1 MQARQI
7 AGPAGPI
14 EAVLRQPPAA
24 RAARAVAVI
33 CHPHPL
39 YGGTMQNKVVTML
52 DRGLHELGLVTWR
65 FNFRG
70 VGASAGEH
78 DHGLG
83 EQQDLAA
90 VVEQATQHH
99 PGLPLWLAGFSFGA
113 WVSGRQAA
121 KLGAAKLISV
131 APPVGKW
138 DYSDVAPRCPWTVI
152 QGDADEV
159 IDARHVFDWF
169 ERERPEATVLRFDG
183 AGHFFHGRMTELR
196 ERLQQAVAAYLP

>member
-1 MQARQI
+1 MEARQI
-7 AGPAGPI
+7 SGPAGAL
-14 EAVLRQPPAA
+14 EAVVRQPDAP
-24 RAARAVAVI
+24 RAVAVI

-39 YGGTMQNKVVTML
+39 YGGSMQNKVVTTL
-52 DRGLHELGLVTWR
+52 DRSLHELGLVTWR

-78 DHGLG
+78 DHGRG

-113 WVSGRQAA
+113 WVSARQAA
-121 KLGAAKLISV
+121 ALGARKLISV

-138 DYSDVAPRCPWTVI
+138 DYAEVRPDCPWTVL

-159 IDARHVFDWF
+159 IDASHVFDWF
-169 ERERPEATVLRFDG
+169 DRTHPQATMLRFDG
-183 AGHFFHGRMTELR
+183 ASHFFHGRLTELR
-196 ERLQQAVAAYLP
+196 ERLAQAVAPHLP

>member
-1 MQARQI
+1 MEARQI

-14 EAVLRQPPAA
+14 EAVLRRVEAP
-24 RAARAVAVI
+24 RAVAVI

-52 DRGLHELGLVTWR
+52 DRSLHELGLVTWR

-78 DHGLG
+78 DHGIG

-121 KLGAAKLISV
+121 RLGAAKLISV

-138 DYSDVAPRCPWTVI
+138 DYSEVAPPCPWTVI

-159 IDARHVFDWF
+159 IDATHVFDWF
-169 ERERPEATVLRFDG
+169 ERTQPQAQLIRFDG

-196 ERLQQAVAAYLP
+196 ERLQQAVAAHLP

>member
-1 MQARQI
+1 MEALQI

-14 EAVLRQPPAA
+14 EAVMRRPDAPK
-24 RAARAVAVI
+24 AVAVI

-52 DRGLHELGLVTWR
+52 DRSLHELGLVTWR

-70 VGASAGEH
+70 VGGSAGVH
-78 DHGLG
+78 DHGQG
-83 EQQDLAA
+83 EQQDLVA
-90 VVEQATQHH
+90 VVEQATQHA

-113 WVSGRQAA
+113 WVSARQAA
-121 KLGAAKLISV
+121 SLGAAKLISV

-138 DYSDVAPRCPWTVI
+138 SYDGVDPACPWTVI

-159 IDARHVFDWF
+159 IDASHVFDWF
-169 ERERPEATVLRFDG
+169 DRRHPPAKMIRFDG

-196 ERLQQAVAAYLP
+196 ERLQQAVTPHLP

>member
-1 MQARQI
+1 MEARQVS
-7 AGPAGPI
+7 GPAGPL
-14 EAVLRQPPAA
+14 EAVVRQPAEPKAL
-24 RAARAVAVI
+24 AVI

-70 VGASAGEH
+70 VGGSAGTH
-78 DHGLG
+78 DHGDG
-83 EQQDLAA
+83 EQHDLAA
-90 VVEQATQHH
+90 VVEHATQHF

-113 WVSGRQAA
+113 WVSARQAA
-121 KLGAAKLISV
+121 TLGAAKLISV

-138 DYSDVAPRCPWTVI
+138 SYDGVDPGCPWTVL

-159 IDARHVFDWF
+159 IDAGQVFGYFDHQHP
-169 ERERPEATVLRFDG
+169 RANVLRFDG

-196 ERLQQAVAAYLP
+196 ERLQQAVASHLP

>member
-1 MQARQI
+1 M
-7 AGPAGPI
+7 
-14 EAVLRQPPAA
+14 RQPAA
-24 RAARAVAVI
+24 PKAVAVI

-52 DRGLHELGLVTWR
+52 DRSLHELGLVTWR

-70 VGASAGEH
+70 VGASAGVH
-78 DHGLG
+78 DHGIG

-113 WVSGRQAA
+113 WVSARQAA
-121 KLGAAKLISV
+121 ALGAAKLISV

-138 DYSDVAPRCPWTVI
+138 DYSDVAPACPWTVI

-159 IDARHVFDWF
+159 IDASHVFDWF
-169 ERERPEATVLRFDG
+169 DRMHPQATLLRFDG

-196 ERLQQAVAAYLP
+196 ERLQQALVPHLS